1 MRIQPVIDD
10 TSNEGQSQVDKDFFG
25 KATKSL
31 FQPSTSSEHSGNC
44 KFHHQNS
51 YCQIDHFLTSFY
63 KKNPSKFSIL
73 KIYGITS
80 QKVNC
85 SNFSNGNLKNNF
97 NSQLNVIH
105 IFFSFSSWANMYL
118 LGQDVLKNSFHN
130 FLTKLSRIIFGNW

>member
-31 FQPSTSSEHSGNC
+31 FQPSTGSEHSGNC

-63 KKNPSKFSIL
+63 RKKIPVDSV
-73 KIYGITS
+73 Y
-80 QKVNC
+80 
-85 SNFSNGNLKNNF
+85 
-97 NSQLNVIH
+97 
-105 IFFSFSSWANMYL
+105 
-118 LGQDVLKNSFHN
+118 
-130 FLTKLSRIIFGNW
+130 